1 MTTFPPKTCWLFCT
15 IIDNFGD
22 IGVSW
27 RLAQQLHTELG
38 YTVHLWLDDLAALR
52 AIVPD
57 APNAL
62 PCTHQHIHLHH
73 WQAGSHADDVQAAF
87 TPDLIIETFACD
99 LPDSVLRVIE
109 THRPVWLNWEYL
121 SAEDWAIRTHAMPSL
136 QANGSAKYFWQMGFV
151 PQSGGLLRESDYKQQ
166 QAKWFA
172 PTQSPQKSSLN
183 FFVFGYQ
190 SPVWTKWCKT
200 LSAQP
205 QKITLHIAG
214 KPVFQSLYQSGYTS
228 QAEPHEHRAGSL
240 HLLPQDFVPQAQ
252 FDTLLWAADALI
264 IRGEDSFVRAQLSGK
279 PFLWHIYPQDE
290 MAHLDKLDAF
300 WTPVWHNQH
309 EKVQA
314 AFAALSGELNG
325 AHNLS
330 DTHRAECFATLLQH
344 FDVWQQVAQQ
354 WQQNLFAQSSAMTRL
369 QDWLVQHKQ

>member
-87 TPDLIIETFACD
+87 APDLIIETFACD

-172 PTQSPQKSSLN
+172 PTQSPAK
-183 FFVFGYQ
+183 
-190 SPVWTKWCKT
+190 
-200 LSAQP
+200 
-205 QKITLHIAG
+205 
-214 KPVFQSLYQSGYTS
+214 
-228 QAEPHEHRAGSL
+228 
-240 HLLPQDFVPQAQ
+240 
-252 FDTLLWAADALI
+252 
-264 IRGEDSFVRAQLSGK
+264 
-279 PFLWHIYPQDE
+279 
-290 MAHLDKLDAF
+290 
-300 WTPVWHNQH
+300 
-309 EKVQA
+309 
-314 AFAALSGELNG
+314 
-325 AHNLS
+325 
-330 DTHRAECFATLLQH
+330 
-344 FDVWQQVAQQ
+344 
-354 WQQNLFAQSSAMTRL
+354 
-369 QDWLVQHKQ
+369 